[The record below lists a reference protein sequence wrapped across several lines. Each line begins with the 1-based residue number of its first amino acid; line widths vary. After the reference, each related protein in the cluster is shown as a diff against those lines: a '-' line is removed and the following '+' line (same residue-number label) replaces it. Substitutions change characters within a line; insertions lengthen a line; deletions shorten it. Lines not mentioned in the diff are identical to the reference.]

1 MNNVSSTKAQMPT
14 ALVSKT
20 FVRTFGATLE
30 EAAEAAGKSVEF
42 ITAPETPG
50 ARFTA
55 ADCDRIDCA
64 FLDRHM
70 RADEQTYAAFSD
82 AMIVSNSMKWLHLA
96 SSGLYPSAWLDAL
109 DRKGALVTSSTG
121 ANAEPVAQTGFTGL
135 LMLSRGF
142 THYVQA
148 QRRHEWAPLRG
159 AGLPEDLR
167 GQTVLLIGVG
177 AVGKVFAGYARA
189 FGLNVIGV
197 RRTPRQ
203 PGDPVDEMHPPSRL
217 SELLPRANFV
227 VVSCPL
233 TQETRNLLDARAFAR
248 MRKGACVI
256 NIARGEIVDTDAL
269 IDNLRSGHLGG
280 AHLDAHAQE
289 PLPADSP
296 LWELPNAIVTP
307 HNAAASRGLEKR
319 SAERFIANFG
329 RWVRGEPMLN
339 VQQVSSAA

>member
-1 MNNVSSTKAQMPT
+1 MPT

-20 FVRTFGATLE
+20 FIRTFGDALN
-30 EAAEAAGKSVEF
+30 EAIQGSGQSVEF
-42 ITAPETPG
+42 MTPPETPG
-50 ARFTA
+50 ARFSPA
-55 ADCDRIDCA
+55 ECDRVDCA
-64 FLDRHM
+64 FLDRDM
-70 RADEQTYAAFSD
+70 RSSEQAYAAFCD
-82 AMIVSNSMKWLHLA
+82 AMIASDGMKWLHLA

-135 LMLSRGF
+135 LMLARRF
-142 THYVQA
+142 PHYLQA
-148 QRRHEWAPLRG
+148 QRRREWSPLRG

-167 GQTVLLIGVG
+167 GQTVVLIGVG
-177 AVGKVFAGYARA
+177 AVGKVFAGYAKA

-203 PGDPVDEMHPPSRL
+203 PGDPVDEMHPPARL
-217 SELLPRANFV
+217 PELLPRANFV

-233 TQETRNLLDARAFAR
+233 TPDTRNLLDAEAFAR

-256 NIARGEIVDTDAL
+256 NIARGEIVDTQAL
-269 IDNLRSGHLGG
+269 IESLRSGHLGG
-280 AHLDAHAQE
+280 AHVDAHAQE

-319 SAERFIANFG
+319 SADIFIANFG